1 MCSQEK
7 VVPKW
12 GGQEYGI
19 KADPGKVETQAA
31 ANANTTQCRYV
42 SILDRAPNK
51 SERLKER
58 TGMNT
63 RREFLSIAIRGSAV
77 AATKTLLPS
86 AASASEITDTKLEG
100 NNMGQNAGSAN
111 NGHYKPPFRFAMGGV
126 PLGNEFEFVT
136 DDDAYATIEAAWNA
150 GVRYYDMAPWYGLGL
165 AERRYGNFLHNK
177 HRDDYVLST
186 KVGKLLKAST
196 TARNKG
202 YFAFS
207 PSPNDVVYDYTA
219 SGVRRS
225 IEDSLQ
231 RLGIDRI
238 DIAFVHDLSSDNKY
252 LPTPW
257 AEQFAIAQKGAFP
270 ELTRMREEGLIKGWG
285 IGVNTPEPILQ
296 LLQVADPDVCLLAS
310 QYSLIDHKNA
320 LDQVF
325 PAARAK
331 KVSFVVGSSL
341 NAGFLSGSPRYNYG
355 KESYKIPPAF
365 IEKRRRLRAAADN
378 HGVDLRTAALQFSAA
393 PDVAA
398 ALVVGCRSEQQ
409 ILADYTSMQTKIPAE
424 FWAELKAQ
432 NLVEQNAPVPV

>member
-1 MCSQEK
+1 
-7 VVPKW
+7 
-12 GGQEYGI
+12 
-19 KADPGKVETQAA
+19 
-31 ANANTTQCRYV
+31 
-42 SILDRAPNK
+42 
-51 SERLKER
+51 
-58 TGMNT
+58 MNT
-63 RREFLSIAIRGSAV
+63 RREFLSIAITGSAV
-77 AATKTLLPS
+77 AAAETLLPRASS
-86 AASASEITDTKLEG
+86 AYQITDMRMEG
-100 NNMGQNAGSAN
+100 SSVEQNGGSAN

-136 DDDAYATIEAAWNA
+136 DEEANATIEAAWNA
-150 GVRYYDMAPWYGLGL
+150 GIRYYDMAPWYGLGL

-177 HRDDYVLST
+177 HRSEYVLST

-196 TARNKG
+196 TAKNKD
-202 YFAFS
+202 YFPFS

-238 DIAFVHDLSSDNKY
+238 DIAFVHDISPDNKY

-257 AEQFAIAQKGAFP
+257 QEQFAIAQKGAFP

-285 IGVNTPEPILQ
+285 IGVNTPEPILR
-296 LLQVADPDVCLLAS
+296 LLEVADPDVCLLAS
-310 QYSLIDHKNA
+310 QYSLVDHKNA
-320 LDQVF
+320 LNQVF

-365 IEKRRRLRAAADN
+365 IEKRRRLREVADKY
-378 HGVDLRTAALQFSAA
+378 GVDLRTAALQFSAA

-398 ALVVGCRSEQQ
+398 ALVVGCRSQQQ
-409 ILADYTSMQTKIPAE
+409 ILADYTSMQTKTPTE
-424 FWAELKAQ
+424 FWAELKVQ
-432 NLVEQNAPVPV
+432 NLIEQNARVPA